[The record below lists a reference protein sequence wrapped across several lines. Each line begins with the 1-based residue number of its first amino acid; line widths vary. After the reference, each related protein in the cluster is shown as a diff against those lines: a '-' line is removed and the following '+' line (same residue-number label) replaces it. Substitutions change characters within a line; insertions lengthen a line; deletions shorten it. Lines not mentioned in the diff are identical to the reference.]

1 MHSFAT
7 NQLCAQETLC
17 SRELMRETVKVMN
30 KALHEGSSRGD
41 ETNGVALG
49 EWISNGKTLRIQ
61 VFSAKHMIDRE
72 PVLIR
77 FDEKRVKLVETER
90 EVAVDASMK
99 VTEEHLAE
107 VYQNP
112 DAYISDPLKIE
123 LIWVKERMTA
133 SEA

>member
-1 MHSFAT
+1 MNSFAT

-90 EVAVDASMK
+90 EVAVDAVAKLVGDGHRIAQVVGVVAEDVGM
-99 VTEEHLAE
+99 HL
-107 VYQNP
+107 
-112 DAYISDPLKIE
+112 
-123 LIWVKERMTA
+123 W
-133 SEA
+133 